1 MNVFLRK
8 KIEQVKILNFAAV
21 KSDCSPNVRPPTKPL
36 VYTGKTPRGDGA
48 HTLEAAMSD
57 LVSAS
62 GKPVKIPGPDHPIT
76 LTRHPTRVVV
86 RAAGKILADSR
97 NALILQEATYPPV
110 FYFPREDVNMAL
122 LQKNEHVSYCP
133 YKGDCSYFTFALNG
147 GQGANTAWSY
157 EMPYNA
163 VVAIKDNLAFYPDKV
178 TEISTEA

>member
-8 KIEQVKILNFAAV
+8 KIEQVKILNFAV
-21 KSDCSPNVRPPTKPL
+21 LKSNCSPNARPPAKPL
-36 VYTGKTPRGDGA
+36 VYTGKTPRGGA

-86 RAAGKILADSR
+86 RAGGQTLADSR
-97 NALILQEATYPPV
+97 HALILQEATYPPV

-133 YKGDCSYFTFALNG
+133 YKGDCSYFSFALNG
-147 GQGANTAWSY
+147 EQEANVAWSY

-163 VVAIKDNLAFYPDKV
+163 VVAIKDHLAFYPDKV
-178 TEISTEA
+178 AEIRAEA